1 MTWYAKP
8 TGYYLMGSTE
18 ADSNAIESM
27 HILRGV
33 YNWTFEACCGLF
45 GNIDYEGQWNPW
57 RWQADNILTENQAR
71 TATGSYAMAHGYGLI
86 GWTPA
91 KKYQFNNASEDGTVF
106 FPNYDQE
113 SYPGYGPNFADRS
126 GLATDGA
133 AQIKLIGEAMYHGSS
148 SIWIQ
153 RKNMTARNFTQLT
166 DPREAAYYWLW
177 NAEFPADIQ
186 SQVNRRMRAAQ
197 NWYEHLGGSYSN
209 IPYIVLMKKAIDHS
223 KGLL

>member
-8 TGYYLMGSTE
+8 TGHYVMGSTE
-18 ADSNAIESM
+18 ADSNAIEAM

-45 GNIDYEGQWNPW
+45 GNIDYEGGWNPW
-57 RWQADNILTENQAR
+57 RYENDNVLTYNQAL
-71 TATGSYAMAHGYGLI
+71 TASTGMGLI
-86 GWTPA
+86 GWTPC
-91 KKYQFNNASEDGTVF
+91 KKYFLNNATYTYEGHTYRY
-106 FPNYDQE
+106 FPDYDQE

-166 DPREAAYYWLW
+166 DPRQAAYYWLW
-177 NAEFPADIQ
+177 NAEFPDDIQ
-186 SQVNRRMRAAQ
+186 AQVNRRMRAAQ
-197 NWYEHLGGSYSN
+197 AWYEHLGGSYSN